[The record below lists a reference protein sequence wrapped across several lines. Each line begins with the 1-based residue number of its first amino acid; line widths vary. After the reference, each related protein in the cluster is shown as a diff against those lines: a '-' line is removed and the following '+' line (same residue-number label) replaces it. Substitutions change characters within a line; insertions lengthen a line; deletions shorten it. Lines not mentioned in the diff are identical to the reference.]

1 MTNAKNGWYHFSN
14 MTNCLM
20 QKIDADQTHS
30 IFSAM
35 HAFTLF
41 YELVYKMKGN
51 SCYCIPLSI
60 VSIALKYNFSH
71 NIFLWCSFPRQLL
84 ISVEYLNWQWIILAC
99 AISVHHKDFWRVSLV
114 VVYVCTN
121 REMWNLSCEAELKE
135 SNATPTVIS
144 SNASAA
150 LDKDRS
156 AWGNLEAAL
165 ELLFSVM

>member
-14 MTNCLM
+14 MTNHLM

-41 YELVYKMKGN
+41 NELVYKMKGN

-71 NIFLWCSFPRQLL
+71 NTFLWCSFPRQLL

-99 AISVHHKDFWRVSLV
+99 AISVHHTDFWRVSLV
-114 VVYVCTN
+114 VVYVPIEKCEIYLV
-121 REMWNLSCEAELKE
+121 RLSWRKAML
-135 SNATPTVIS
+135 PLQWLVVM
-144 SNASAA
+144 
-150 LDKDRS
+150 
-156 AWGNLEAAL
+156 
-165 ELLFSVM
+165 LLLHLIRTGQPEETLRQH